1 LRDDPPRPYGSSV
14 LVGRREELEWLRAE
28 IASGRS
34 VVVAGPPGIGK
45 SVLARAACGRRA
57 RRVALADVTHASG
70 FDRAIAEALE
80 TNVQELPHVL
90 GRAHGLVL
98 LDDADHV
105 AAHVRALFRAAPRL
119 QLVVTL
125 REPFFEPELSDR
137 VLGAMSPDDAVA
149 LFDATKA
156 RLGLPPETGRDGVE
170 ALASS
175 LLRWPLAIVLVAIG
189 SRTRTVHELGAML
202 DELELTEVEL
212 RSSEAR
218 HRSLRAV
225 VEAARQSLEPGEQR
239 VLERLAAVP
248 GSFDLATVEALASVP
263 LREARVAISN
273 ACRVGLVETVDL
285 ADVPERRFSLPV
297 FVRELLRDGAR
308 REDDVW
314 QRAAPFFVAR
324 ALRDAGAPFGPTD
337 PHAAAR
343 LGADAPIFDAL
354 VERVDAVDRTSLL
367 LALDVAHQ
375 RSRDAEARRRLL
387 EPWFR
392 SHPQLALAYG
402 RALASTARRERAIEV
417 LDDALAVTDD
427 PETRAALHLARSGTT
442 WVTGD
447 VDGAR
452 ASLAR
457 ALAESPAGTRARG
470 RVLAEAVYLSVH
482 YAELDVV
489 PGIARLQEARSALSD
504 AHDVVGIARCDV
516 LEALLRL
523 HSGDLE
529 GCSSCAERAA
539 RVLDTA
545 SDGYAKLAAL
555 ALGLARAGLGEGD
568 GRVHVERAIAIA
580 EREGARRAHALYRAY
595 LGCLELADGD
605 PRVGV
610 RRLGSAVLDLEAAG
624 DRSQASFFEAVAAL
638 GHAMVGERV
647 VVPREDAFA
656 TQRNVTERRARR
668 LAIDAWIALEEGR
681 AVKPVIDGLLEEAS
695 GARIVGED
703 LRLVLRVATRA
714 AREASFPASIRVD
727 RCGRRVRLP
736 DGRLVSLE
744 TKDVLASIVLCLAE
758 RAPERAS
765 VSDLFTAAWPGERA
779 TARSASQRVH
789 TAVRRLRLTGLDT
802 YVRSDRKGY
811 WLEGGVELGVDGAA
825 KAT

>member
-1 LRDDPPRPYGSSV
+1 V

-125 REPFFEPELSDR
+125 RESFFEPELSDR

-308 REDDVW
+308 PEDDVW

-354 VERVDAVDRTSLL
+354 IERVDAVDRTSLL

-427 PETRAALHLARSGTT
+427 PETHAALHLARSGTT

-504 AHDVVGIARCDV
+504 AHDVVG
-516 LEALLRL
+516 
-523 HSGDLE
+523 S
-529 GCSSCAERAA
+529 RAA
-539 RVLDTA
+539 TCWRRCSACTREISKGVARV
-545 SDGYAKLAAL
+545 
-555 ALGLARAGLGEGD
+555 
-568 GRVHVERAIAIA
+568 
-580 EREGARRAHALYRAY
+580 
-595 LGCLELADGD
+595 
-605 PRVGV
+605 
-610 RRLGSAVLDLEAAG
+610 
-624 DRSQASFFEAVAAL
+624 RS
-638 GHAMVGERV
+638 
-647 VVPREDAFA
+647 
-656 TQRNVTERRARR
+656 ERRACSTRR
-668 LAIDAWIALEEGR
+668 ATVTPSSPRSRSDSRGRDSARERVACTSSTPSRSRSWKER
-681 AVKPVIDGLLEEAS
+681 AVPTRCIARTSGASSSPTATHAS
-695 GARIVGED
+695 GFDGWARPSWTSKRQGTVAR
-703 LRLVLRVATRA
+703 LRSSRRSPRSVTRWWGNA
-714 AREASFPASIRVD
+714 SSCRARTPSP
-727 RCGRRVRLP
+727 
-736 DGRLVSLE
+736 
-744 TKDVLASIVLCLAE
+744 
-758 RAPERAS
+758 
-765 VSDLFTAAWPGERA
+765 
-779 TARSASQRVH
+779 RSA
-789 TAVRRLRLTGLDT
+789 T
-802 YVRSDRKGY
+802 
-811 WLEGGVELGVDGAA
+811 
-825 KAT
+825 